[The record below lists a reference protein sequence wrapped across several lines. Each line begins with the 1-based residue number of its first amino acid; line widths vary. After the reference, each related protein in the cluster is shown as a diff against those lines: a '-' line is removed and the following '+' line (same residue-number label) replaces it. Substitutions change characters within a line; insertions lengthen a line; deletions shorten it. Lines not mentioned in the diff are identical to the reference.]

1 MADKKIGVGI
11 IGTGRISDLHV
22 VEYLRN
28 PATRIAALC
37 DRDPDAARAKS
48 ASWGISGTPVTD
60 DYRELLARPDVDL
73 VEILIPHHLHLA
85 VALDAVGAG
94 KAVSLQKPMCLSLE
108 EADAIVAAAEASP
121 RPFKLFE
128 NFVFFP
134 PVMKAAE
141 LIAEGAIGDPLSIRI
156 KSNPGVGP
164 DAWDVPLAANL
175 WRRQTEKSGGGPLV
189 FDDGHHKFALAWH
202 FMGDPEE
209 VHAFIGHSERPDGLY
224 YDAQS
229 IISFRFPGNRIGN
242 LEVVYSP
249 ELEISTRFYAQDD
262 RVEITGTKGV
272 IWINCG
278 HGQIGDPPPVAVY
291 SGGATR
297 EFRDLATSWG
307 ESFILS
313 TRHYIN
319 VLLNGGTPALTA
331 AEGRQILRFALA
343 AERSAAEGRSVK
355 IGEDAGRNS

>member
-1 MADKKIGVGI
+1 MADKKMGVGI
-11 IGTGRISDLHV
+11 IGTGRISDLHAA
-22 VEYLRN
+22 EYLRN
-28 PATRIAALC
+28 PATRIVALC
-37 DRDPDAARAKS
+37 DRDADAARAKS
-48 ASWGISGTPVTD
+48 AAWDIPGTPVTD
-60 DYRELLARPDVDL
+60 DYSELLARPDVDL
-73 VEILIPHHLHLA
+73 VEILIPHHLHLS
-85 VALDAVGAG
+85 VALDAVAAG

-108 EADAIVAAAEASP
+108 EADTIVAAAEASD

-141 LIAEGAIGDPLSIRI
+141 LISEGAIGKPLSIRI

-164 DAWDVPLAANL
+164 NAWNVPFEANL
-175 WRRQTEKSGGGPLV
+175 WRRQTDKSGGGPLV

-202 FMGDPEE
+202 FMGNPEE

-242 LEVVYSP
+242 LELVYSP
-249 ELEISTRFYAQDD
+249 ELEISGQYYAQDD
-262 RVEITGTKGV
+262 RVEITGSKGV
-272 IWINCG
+272 IWVNCG

-291 SGGATR
+291 SNGATR
-297 EFRDLATSWG
+297 EFRDIATDWG
-307 ESFILS
+307 ESFVLS

-319 VLLNGGTPALTA
+319 VLSNGGAPVLTA
-331 AEGRQILRFALA
+331 AEGRQVLRFALA
-343 AERSAAEGRSVK
+343 AEQSASEGRTVK
-355 IGEDAGRNS
+355 VDRDAA